1 MVRLEI
7 QTALG
12 SSNMAAVDR
21 VLVVGGSMAGMSC
34 AIQMRKA
41 GIAVDLVEI
50 DPTWKAVGAG
60 ITITG
65 PTLRAIKTIGVLPE
79 VLAAGATWNSIKVH
93 DKAGTL
99 LEEAPLHAIGPD
111 LPTTGAVLRPLLHK
125 ILAAATTASGVN
137 VRLGL
142 SVTELA
148 EHPDQVDA
156 TFSDGTQG
164 RYDLVV
170 GADGIFSKTRDM
182 IFPGAAKPRFTGQV
196 IYRLLAERPPGVD
209 RTYFF
214 MGGDYKV
221 GFNPVSATH
230 MYMYLLQPA
239 PNNPWIDAK
248 DQPQRLYEAMDGFGG
263 FIPQIRDTVRTTNA
277 HTVNYRPLEVLLQP
291 APWYRGHVVLIGDAA
306 HSTTPHLASGAGMA
320 IEDGIVLTEEIQ
332 TQPTLTAALEKFME
346 RRFERCRL
354 VIENSVKL
362 GDIEMNHGSTAEHT
376 RLMVEALSALRQ
388 PI

>member
-1 MVRLEI
+1 
-7 QTALG
+7 
-12 SSNMAAVDR
+12 MAAVGR
-21 VLVVGGSMAGMSC
+21 ILVVGGSMAGMSC
-34 AIQMRKA
+34 AIQMRKI
-41 GIAVDLVEI
+41 GIAVDLIEI
-50 DPTWKAVGAG
+50 DPTWKALGAG

-65 PTLRAIKTIGVLPE
+65 PTLRALKTVGVLPA
-79 VLAAGATWNSIKVH
+79 VMAAGATWNSMRVH
-93 DKAGTL
+93 DKSGAL

-111 LPTTGAVLRPLLHK
+111 LPTTGAILRPLLHK
-125 ILAAATTASGVN
+125 ILADKTRESGAN
-137 VRLGL
+137 VRLGI
-142 SVTELA
+142 SATQII
-148 EHPDQVDA
+148 EHTDHVDV

-164 RYDLVV
+164 SYDLMV
-170 GADGIFSKTRDM
+170 GADGIFSKTREM

-196 IYRLLAERPPGVD
+196 IYRLLAERPAGMD

-214 MGGDYKV
+214 MGGDCKV
-221 GFNPVSATH
+221 GFNPVSTTH

-239 PNNPWIDAK
+239 PNNPWIDIK
-248 DQPQRLYEAMDGFGG
+248 DQPQRLYEAMEGFGG
-263 FIPQIRDTVRTTNA
+263 FIPQIRETVRTSNA

-332 TQPTLTAALEKFME
+332 SQPTLAAALEKFMA
-346 RRFERCRL
+346 RRFARCRL

-376 RLMVEALSALRQ
+376 HLMVEALSALRQ